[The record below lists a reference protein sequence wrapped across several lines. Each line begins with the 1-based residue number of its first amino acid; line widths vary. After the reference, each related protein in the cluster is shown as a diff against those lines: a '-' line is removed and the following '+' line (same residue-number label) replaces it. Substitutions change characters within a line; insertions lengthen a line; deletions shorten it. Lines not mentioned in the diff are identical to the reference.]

1 MGDNFQLPS
10 PAPAQAQEPQQN
22 PTPQNA
28 TLLQAFEWYTPPD
41 HAHFLRLSSQIP
53 QLSQHGISSLWIPP
67 SCRATSP
74 QSNGYDIYDLY
85 DLGEFDQKGSVATK
99 WGTKAQLLELAR
111 KGKEYG
117 VGLYWD
123 AVLNHRFGADH
134 RERCKAVEVDA
145 NDRRVRVS
153 GEYEIDAWVG
163 FDFPGRGDQESTMK
177 YHWYHFSGVDFN
189 ADDPGKAGTIYQI
202 LGEQSQGWAKSPE
215 DVDGE
220 KGNYDYLM
228 GCDVD
233 YSHPEVVDDVLNWG
247 RWLAKEVS
255 IKGIRFDAVKHF
267 SESFLKKFVKMLDG
281 EFGEG
286 WFLVGEFWKD
296 SLQSMTDY
304 LDRMD
309 HKFSLFDAPLVYNFG
324 EISTSVSADLRKVFD
339 DTLVQKAPVCAVTLV
354 QNHDTQPLQAL
365 HVPITPWFL
374 PLGYALIL
382 IREAGYPCIFY
393 GDLYGLCTPT
403 SDNPSPTRPTSG
415 PVTIIPKLLLAR
427 KLYAYGP
434 QTDYFDYPTCIGW
447 VRHGTWDKKD
457 KCAVVMSNA
466 GEGWKWMFV
475 GVECAGQQWTDVLEW
490 RKEVVTIGENGWAEF
505 RCGGCSVSVWV
516 WEGAKGRDEFETQ
529 FDFDIYAASTAK

>member
-1 MGDNFQLPS
+1 M
-10 PAPAQAQEPQQN
+10 
-22 PTPQNA
+22 
-28 TLLQAFEWYTPPD
+28 
-41 HAHFLRLSSQIP
+41 
-53 QLSQHGISSLWIPP
+53 
-67 SCRATSP
+67 
-74 QSNGYDIYDLY
+74 
-85 DLGEFDQKGSVATK
+85 ATK

-111 KGKEYG
+111 NGKEYG

-202 LGEQSQGWAKSPE
+202 LGEQSQGWAKSPD

-267 SESFLKKFVKMLDG
+267 SESFLKKLVKMLDG

-296 SLQSMTDY
+296 SLQSM
-304 LDRMD
+304 
-309 HKFSLFDAPLVYNFG
+309 
-324 EISTSVSADLRKVFD
+324 
-339 DTLVQKAPVCAVTLV
+339 VC
-354 QNHDTQPLQAL
+354 
-365 HVPITPWFL
+365 
-374 PLGYALIL
+374 
-382 IREAGYPCIFY
+382 C
-393 GDLYGLCTPT
+393 C
-403 SDNPSPTRPTSG
+403 
-415 PVTIIPKLLLAR
+415 
-427 KLYAYGP
+427 
-434 QTDYFDYPTCIGW
+434 
-447 VRHGTWDKKD
+447 
-457 KCAVVMSNA
+457 
-466 GEGWKWMFV
+466 
-475 GVECAGQQWTDVLEW
+475 
-490 RKEVVTIGENGWAEF
+490 
-505 RCGGCSVSVWV
+505 
-516 WEGAKGRDEFETQ
+516 
-529 FDFDIYAASTAK
+529 